1 MSLCSILEYSNSKQ
15 LNNQPTNA
23 GDIEDEILNISAAMT
38 LIHLTQAI
46 YFQPNPTAIMAED
59 LMHWVNRLDSHP
71 DPAEGDEIMR
81 RHPACHHPSYWPFL
95 HKYIPPSR
103 NLLNTFLGLSLED
116 SSKLQSAVFEL
127 KA

>member
-1 MSLCSILEYSNSKQ
+1 MPMYVILLYTLYSNSKQ

-23 GDIEDEILNISAAMT
+23 GDIEEEILNISAAMT

-81 RHPACHHPSYWPFL
+81 RHPACHHPSYWAFL
-95 HKYIPPSR
+95 HKYPPR
-103 NLLNTFLGLSLED
+103 QGIF
-116 SSKLQSAVFEL
+116 
-127 KA
+127 